1 MSRLRSGLQRARNA
15 QGGSSMVETAL
26 VLPAFCLLL
35 FGIFSFSMLLIS
47 YLSATYCLRQAARY
61 GGLHSLTS
69 TSPASINYLTNLVT
83 SSIFLPS
90 ATAPTITVSYVN
102 YFSGVNGNYVG
113 NAVVMTMNWSQLVN
127 IPFYSTILSLSNQT
141 YRMITQ

>member
-1 MSRLRSGLQRARNA
+1 
-15 QGGSSMVETAL
+15 MVETAL

-61 GGLHSLTS
+61 GGLHSSTS
-69 TSPASINYLTNLVT
+69 TSPASVNYLTNLVT
-83 SSIFLPS
+83 SNMFLPS

-102 YFSGVNGNYVG
+102 YFGSANGNYVG
-113 NAVVMTMNWSQLVN
+113 NLVVMTMNWSQFID
-127 IPFYSTILSLSNQT
+127 IPFYSITLSLNNQIS
-141 YRMITQ
+141 RMITQ